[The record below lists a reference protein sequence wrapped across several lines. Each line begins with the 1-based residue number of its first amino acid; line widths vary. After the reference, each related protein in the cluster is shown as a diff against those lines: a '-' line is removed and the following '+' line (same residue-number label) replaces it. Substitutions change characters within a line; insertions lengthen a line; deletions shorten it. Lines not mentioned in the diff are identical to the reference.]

1 MNEKGMSENYMGIGV
16 SLFLFAVLIIF
27 SAFFVAT
34 EFAIIKIRS
43 SRVDQLVVENRK
55 NALALQ
61 KVVNNLDGYL
71 SACQLGITITALGLG
86 WLGEPTVVKLLE
98 PLFQQLNINGEF
110 SHILAFIISFV
121 IVTYLHVVIGELAPK
136 TLAIRKAEAVSLLT
150 SPVIVWFNRIMYPF
164 IWLLNGSANRLVR
177 LFGLQPAS
185 EHEEAHSQ
193 EEIQI
198 ILSESVESGKIN
210 NTEYGYVNRIF
221 AFDETVAKE
230 IMVPRTDMVCLFTNR
245 SLKENMLTIHE
256 EQYTRFPV
264 ATENKDQIIGMI
276 NTKQLFLEYDRN
288 PELDFNSLI
297 QPILTVPEVIPV
309 NTLLKRMQKE
319 QVHIALLVDE
329 YGGTSGL
336 ITIEDIL
343 EEIVGE
349 IRDEFDKDERK
360 EIEKLT
366 ENSYL
371 MDGKVMLSDLSDLTG
386 LTLDDEDVDTVGG
399 WVYSRVPEPRQGKE
413 FIEDDVKFI
422 IREMG
427 KNRIRRVEIIL
438 HNESP
443 VSELEA
449 ESDTSSQE

>member
-1 MNEKGMSENYMGIGV
+1 MDIGV
-16 SLFLFAVLIIF
+16 SLFLFALLIIL
-27 SAFFVAT
+27 SGFFVAT
-34 EFAIIKIRS
+34 EFAIIKVRS
-43 SRVDQLVVENRK
+43 SRVDQLVVEGRK

-61 KVVNNLDGYL
+61 RVVSNLDGYL

-98 PLFQQLNINGEF
+98 PLFLSLHINDELG
-110 SHILAFIISFV
+110 HVLAFVISF
-121 IVTYLHVVIGELAPK
+121 ILVTYLHVVIGELAPK
-136 TLAIRKAEAVSLLT
+136 TLAIRKAESVSLLT
-150 SPVIVWFNRIMYPF
+150 SQPIIWFNRIMYPF

-230 IMVPRTDMVCLFTNR
+230 IMVPRTDMVVLYTTR
-245 SLKENMLTIHE
+245 SLQENMQTIQE

-264 ATENKDQIIGMI
+264 ATDSKDQIIGMI
-276 NTKQLFLEYDRN
+276 NTKQLFLEHNKN
-288 PELDFNSLI
+288 PEVDFNSLI

-309 NTLLKRMQKE
+309 NDLLKRMQKQ

-336 ITIEDIL
+336 ITIEDII

-349 IRDEFDKDERK
+349 IRDEFDTDERR
-360 EIEKLT
+360 EVEPLS

-371 MDGKVMLSDLSDLTG
+371 VDGKVILSDLSDLTG
-386 LTLDDEDVDTVGG
+386 LDLEDEEVDTVGG
-399 WVYSRVPEPRQGKE
+399 WVYSRVPEPRIGKE
-413 FIEDDVKFI
+413 FTEDHVRVI

-427 KNRIRRVEIIL
+427 KNRVRRVEIII
-438 HNESP
+438 EKA
-443 VSELEA
+443 EEA
-449 ESDTSSQE
+449 AEEQPTD